1 MTISSVTLLETTTNN
16 LEDNLEER
24 SIMTHKN
31 NQFKPKGSKTSKQ
44 QQQQQ
49 QKQQQQQ
56 QQQQHQKQ
64 QQESSTSSSPDDK
77 YQEEI
82 ASLRAELKELRE
94 RMEVVESQ
102 AAITA
107 QVNATL
113 AKEIDRLEQYGR
125 RNSLVIRGIPPN
137 KDETNKDLKE
147 NVRKIVA
154 EELGMPKDFGHDFDK
169 THRIGPVLETD
180 KGPRQDVIVRFKS
193 HSTRYNVYLK
203 RKDVK
208 SKNIRITPSLTSK
221 RRKLLSQAQ
230 EHYRNHP
237 DVNFIY
243 VSIHGDVK
251 VRFHNKF
258 RGRFVH
264 DIDSMDQLHELM
276 EAPDDEDKLDNED
289 GEN

>member
-1 MTISSVTLLETTTNN
+1 MTISGEYITRKNDNN
-16 LEDNLEER
+16 LEEHNMPGNR
-24 SIMTHKN
+24 N
-31 NQFKPKGSKTSKQ
+31 NQFKPKGGKPTNQQQQLLQ
-44 QQQQQ
+44 QQQQE
-49 QKQQQQQ
+49 KQQQQQ
-56 QQQQHQKQ
+56 QQQQ
-64 QQESSTSSSPDDK
+64 SNTPSDNK

-82 ASLRAELKELRE
+82 ASLRAEVKELRE

-125 RNSLVIRGIPPN
+125 RNSIVIRGIPPN

-169 THRIGPVLETD
+169 THRIGPVLETE

-208 SKNIRITPSLTSK
+208 TKTIRITPSLTSK

-230 EHYRNHP
+230 EQYRNHP

-243 VSIHGDVK
+243 VNIHGDVK

-258 RGRFVH
+258 RGHFVH
-264 DIDSMDQLHELM
+264 DVYSMEQLNELM
-276 EAPDDEDKLDNED
+276 EAPDDNEGTSVN